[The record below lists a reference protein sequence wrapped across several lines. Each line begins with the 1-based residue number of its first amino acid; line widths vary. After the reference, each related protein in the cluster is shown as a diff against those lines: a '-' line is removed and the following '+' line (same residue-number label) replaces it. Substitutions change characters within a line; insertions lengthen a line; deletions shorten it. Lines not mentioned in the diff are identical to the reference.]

1 MLLGLFQP
9 QHNNLSK
16 EISTMPNPAIP
27 REEVHAY
34 SEACSDMGLEFQTIA
49 ARLLKEQS
57 SLKNFVDKSFSKID
71 PLAGQ
76 IATYMLS
83 VCIRVFDQKGG
94 KLKKINK
101 SDIFT
106 AQKKVQKEVG
116 NILPADDD
124 FHTRARS
131 IEDRAQSHL
140 LDEVIWALYE
150 RDERKEEEQA
160 LDAKQSALIYI
171 MLWTAVEALDSKWRP

>member
-1 MLLGLFQP
+1 M
-9 QHNNLSK
+9 
-16 EISTMPNPAIP
+16 TNPAIP

-34 SEACSDMGLEFQTIA
+34 SESCSDMGLEFQA
-49 ARLLKEQS
+49 VASRLLKDQS
-57 SLKNFVDKSFSKID
+57 SLKNFVDKSFAKID

-83 VCIRVFDQKGG
+83 VCIRVFEQKGG
-94 KLKKINK
+94 TLKKINK
-101 SDIFT
+101 ADILT
-106 AQKKVQKEVG
+106 AQKRVQKELG
-116 NILPADDD
+116 NIFPVDGD
-124 FHTRARS
+124 FHTRAKS
-131 IEDRAQSHL
+131 VEHRAQHHL

-150 RDERKEEEQA
+150 RDETKEEEQA

>member
-1 MLLGLFQP
+1 
-9 QHNNLSK
+9 
-16 EISTMPNPAIP
+16 MPNPAIP

-34 SEACSDMGLEFQTIA
+34 SEACSDMGLEFQAVA
-49 ARLLKEQS
+49 ASLLKDQS
-57 SLKNFVDKSFSKID
+57 SLKNFVDKSFAKID

-83 VCIRVFDQKGG
+83 VCIRVFEQKGG

-101 SDIFT
+101 ADIQV
-106 AQKKVQKEVG
+106 AQKKVQQSIG
-116 NILPADDD
+116 SILPADDD
-124 FHTRARS
+124 FHTRAKAV
-131 IEDRAQSHL
+131 ENRAQPHL

-150 RDERKEEEQA
+150 RDEQKEEEQA

-171 MLWTAVEALDSKWRP
+171 MLWTAVEALDGKWRP